1 MNVTEAGDTSKI
13 HYDSVFDYVRSSL
26 LNRFEFEVYRLLR
39 VDFARVHRYLNGSS
53 LC

>member
-1 MNVTEAGDTSKI
+1 MNLTEAGDTSKI
-13 HYDSVFDYVRSSL
+13 HYDSIFDYVRSSS

-39 VDFARVHRYLNGSS
+39 VDFAKVHRHLNGLS